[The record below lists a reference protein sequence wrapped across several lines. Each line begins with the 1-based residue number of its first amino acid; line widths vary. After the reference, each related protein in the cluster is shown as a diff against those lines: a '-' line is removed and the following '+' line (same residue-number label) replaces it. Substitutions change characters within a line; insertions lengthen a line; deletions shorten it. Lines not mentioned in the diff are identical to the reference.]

1 MLSEELVP
9 KQVDGLEVIKNG
21 LDKHVHTFNESVSL
35 MVNNKGLVTDRR
47 SEEKKEM
54 FISILKS
61 EISLSDV
68 TNMFNQL
75 DAESSN
81 FVFYLSYDGKQLYLT
96 YDIDINILI
105 LSIELKWLLESK
117 TKLELYNYIINQIA
131 EREVIKLDVIY

>member
-9 KQVDGLEVIKNG
+9 KQVAGLEVIKNG

-75 DAESSN
+75 DAESAD
-81 FVFYLSYDGKQLYLT
+81 FVFYLSYDGKELYLT

-105 LSIELKWLLESK
+105 LSLELKWLLESK

>member
-75 DAESSN
+75 DAESSD
-81 FVFYLSYDGKQLYLT
+81 FVFYLSYDGKELYLT

-105 LSIELKWLLESK
+105 LSLELKWLLESK
-117 TKLELYNYIINQIA
+117 TKLEF
-131 EREVIKLDVIY
+131 

>member
-75 DAESSN
+75 DAESSD
-81 FVFYLSYDGKQLYLT
+81 FVFYLSYDGKELYLT

-105 LSIELKWLLESK
+105 LSLELKWLLESK

>member
-1 MLSEELVP
+1 MLSEELVS
-9 KQVDGLEVIKNG
+9 KQVDGLEIIKTG

-35 MVNNKGLVTDRR
+35 MVNNKGLLADRR

-68 TNMFNQL
+68 TNMFKQL
-75 DAESSN
+75 DDESAD
-81 FVFYLSYDGKQLYLT
+81 FYLSYDGKELYLT
-96 YDIDINILI
+96 YAIDINILI

>member
-9 KQVDGLEVIKNG
+9 KQVEDLEIIKTG

-75 DAESSN
+75 DDESAD
-81 FVFYLSYDGKQLYLT
+81 FDFYLSYDGKELYLT
-96 YDIDINILI
+96 YALDINILI